1 MKFIKKNKY
10 VVTSILLIIIILS
23 VIIIKKRLNNDKFNG
38 ISDDELINQKEVGD
52 VNTFEEEPKSC
63 AIDIKGAINNPGVY
77 LMECDKLVMD
87 AITVAGNITEDADTS
102 VINLAKKIT
111 NEMVII
117 IYTKEEVANSI
128 AKGDVT
134 KVIENECHCPDI
146 KNDACLNNNQN
157 QGDNQNKLVNINT
170 ASLEEIQ
177 TLPGIGESK
186 AKAIIEYRNI
196 VGKFES
202 IEDILKVNG
211 IGEKLYEEIK
221 VYLTT

>member
-10 VVTSILLIIIILS
+10 IITIVLLMIIILS
-23 VIIIKKRLNNDKFNG
+23 AIIIKKRLNNHKYSELSG
-38 ISDDELINQKEVGD
+38 DELINQKEITD
-52 VNTFEEEPKSC
+52 TDMMEEELEFC
-63 AIDIKGAINNPGVY
+63 AIDIKGAVNNPGVY
-77 LMECDKLVMD
+77 SIECNKHVMD
-87 AITVAGNITEDADTS
+87 AIVMAGNLTDEADTS

-117 IYTKEEVANSI
+117 IYTKDEVKNSI

-146 KNDACLNNNQN
+146 KNDVCINNNQS
-157 QGDNQNKLVNINT
+157 QSDNQNKLVNINT

-177 TLPGIGESK
+177 SLPGIGESK
-186 AKAIIEYRNI
+186 AKAIIEYRNSS
-196 VGKFES
+196 GKFQN
-202 IEDILKVNG
+202 IEDVLKVSG

-221 VYLTT
+221 AYITT